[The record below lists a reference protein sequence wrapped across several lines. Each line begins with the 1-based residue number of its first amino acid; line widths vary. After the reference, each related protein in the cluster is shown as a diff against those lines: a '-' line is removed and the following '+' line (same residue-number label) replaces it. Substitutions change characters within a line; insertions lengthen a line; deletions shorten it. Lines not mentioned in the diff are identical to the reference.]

1 MAASERIQIQ
11 LALPYKQQPA
21 EHPRVRA
28 FLDQGYRVVSVDR
41 LNDREA
47 LITFEPAPAPAAS

>member
-11 LALPYKQQPA
+11 LALSYKQQPA
-21 EHPRVRA
+21 EHPRIRTM
-28 FLDQGYRVVSVDR
+28 LERGYRVVSVDR

-47 LITFEPAPAPAAS
+47 LITLEPSPVPTAS